1 MGSMWKWCWL
11 IGVLASWGPTLAQ
24 AESAETDST
33 APAASAPGS
42 ASSEADGRADGNDT
56 TETDEAPDPSTR
68 LQLPAAVP
76 GRRLVVL
83 QVAASSTVFPALQR
97 RVESAVLDGF
107 RSQGIHVLE
116 AQTVSNTLAPLG
128 TPLAHSCRAGHCVS
142 WILDALSADA
152 GLVLH
157 VTAAASSYTLNM
169 TIMGPYGEELSRSE
183 ESCAICTIE
192 EFLERV
198 GHVAAE
204 ESPRVPRRVPSGRV
218 GIYATP
224 ADAQIHVDGLSLG
237 PGPLHL
243 PLAEGAHL
251 IEASHEDHASMRQ
264 TVQVRP
270 GRLSLVDLELA
281 QGHEALK
288 PRGHERN
295 VSPFLW
301 VTAAT
306 ALGAAVVGAV
316 LLGTH
321 SQCDA
326 DDEHRPCTT
335 LAWTG
340 LGLLTGGIA
349 AALTAGIGLFLLE
362 FIPAAQGDTP

>member
-1 MGSMWKWCWL
+1 
-11 IGVLASWGPTLAQ
+11 LAQ
-24 AESAETDST
+24 AESAEEDS
-33 APAASAPGS
+33 PAASAPTDES
-42 ASSEADGRADGNDT
+42 ASSQEDARTDDDDTAEAD
-56 TETDEAPDPSTR
+56 EVSDPSTQ

-83 QVAASSTVFPALQR
+83 QVAASSTVFPALRR

-107 RSQGIHVLE
+107 RSRDIHVLE
-116 AQTVSNTLAPLG
+116 ADTVASTLAPLG
-128 TPLAHSCRAGHCVS
+128 SPLALSCRAGHCVS

-157 VTAAASSYTLNM
+157 VTAAASSYTLEM
-169 TIMGPYGEELSRSE
+169 TILGPYGEELAQSE

-198 GHVAAE
+198 GRVAAE
-204 ESPRVPRRVPSGRV
+204 ESVRVPRRVPSGRV

-224 ADAQIHVDGLSLG
+224 SDALIHVDGLSLG

-243 PLAEGAHL
+243 PLAEGTHL
-251 IEASHEDHASMRQ
+251 IEASHDGHSSVRQ
-264 TVQVRP
+264 TVQVQP
-270 GRLSLVDLELA
+270 GRLSLVDLELTR
-281 QGHEALK
+281 GGDALK
-288 PRGHERN
+288 PRGHARN
-295 VSPFLW
+295 VRPFLW
-301 VTAAT
+301 VTVAT
-306 ALGAAVVGAV
+306 TLGAAVVGAV

-321 SQCDA
+321 TNCDA
-326 DDEHRPCTT
+326 ADEHRPCAT

-340 LGLLTGGIA
+340 LGLLTGGVA

-362 FIPAAQGDTP
+362 FGPSGDDANQ